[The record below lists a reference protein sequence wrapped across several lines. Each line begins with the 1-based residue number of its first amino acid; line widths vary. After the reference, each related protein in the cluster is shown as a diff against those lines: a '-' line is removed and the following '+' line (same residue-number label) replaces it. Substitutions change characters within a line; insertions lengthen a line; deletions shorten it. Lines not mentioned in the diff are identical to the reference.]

1 MILRL
6 QKRNVPWL
14 VGIGIMLGL
23 ALLPGTAG
31 AGLVAALLG
40 CGVLALASSV
50 SLKSG
55 ALDAGALVQ
64 RLSPAPRARPA
75 SAISAAAREA
85 GERARRHGGSGQV
98 PALTLLDI
106 GLIAARHGPDG
117 LTMRKGR
124 RFSGDD
130 DALRPWVS
138 LQVPEHAAERSARLR
153 FEISDHRGV
162 TCFEHEQDVWLRDG
176 ARDVLSENQ
185 LPLAGNAE
193 LSRSGGEWELRVS
206 IDALP
211 LGMLTFEM
219 TPSLRRRAAELAQ
232 RQAAAQGRA
241 GSAAADPPGLEELMR
256 DPRRR
261 E

>member
-14 VGIGIMLGL
+14 VGIGIMLAL

-31 AGLVAALLG
+31 AGLTAALLG
-40 CGVLALASSV
+40 CGALALASSV
-50 SLKSG
+50 SLRPG
-55 ALDAGALVQ
+55 ALDAGSLYQ
-64 RLSPAPRARPA
+64 RLSPARRAGAA
-75 SAISAAAREA
+75 SVISAAAREA
-85 GERARRHGGSGQV
+85 GERARRHGAGQA

-106 GLIAARHGPDG
+106 GLIGARHGPDG
-117 LTMRKGR
+117 MTMRAGR

-162 TCFEHEQDVWLRDG
+162 TCFEHEQEVWLRDG
-176 ARDVLSENQ
+176 AREILSENQ

-193 LSRSGGEWELRVS
+193 LPRSGGEWELRVS
-206 IDALP
+206 VDALP

-219 TPSLRRRAAELAQ
+219 TPSLRRRAAELAR

-241 GSAAADPPGLEELMR
+241 GPAAADPPGLGELMR